1 MIRTL
6 CTLSKFA
13 NNTKLGGVVDV
24 SDACAA
30 IQRVLDRLERWANR
44 KLMFN
49 KGKSQVLQL
58 ELEQPPAPVYAV
70 SSPDRKQLCRKTSC
84 GPWRTVSWTHTSNTC
99 CLTAKKVN
107 SLLGCIMKSFVSRSR
122 KMFLLYS
129 ALVRNIWCARSSPGL
144 SSSTDMDTL
153 VQFQQRATNMLKEL
167 KRSPVLQKSVF
178 FDFFFILTQFVS
190 LWQVGVVGCM
200 EKSTILKLI
209 SPQHQGEVW
218 PKQAVQLI
226 TNIDKWDLTGAS
238 REGIKQEHLSTDFS
252 LCTFSILFSQHWC
265 NNQKKSELLTYIGYC
280 SN

>member
-13 NNTKLGGVVDV
+13 NNTKLGGVIDV

-70 SSPDRKQLCRKTSC
+70 SSPDREQLCRKTSC
-84 GPWRTVSWTHTSNTC
+84 GPWRTVSWTYTSNAC

-122 KMFLLYS
+122 KMFLLHS

-144 SSSTDMDTL
+144 SSSTD
-153 VQFQQRATNMLKEL
+153 
-167 KRSPVLQKSVF
+167 
-178 FDFFFILTQFVS
+178 
-190 LWQVGVVGCM
+190 W
-200 EKSTILKLI
+200 
-209 SPQHQGEVW
+209 
-218 PKQAVQLI
+218 
-226 TNIDKWDLTGAS
+226 
-238 REGIKQEHLSTDFS
+238 
-252 LCTFSILFSQHWC
+252 CTHWC
-265 NNQKKSELLTYIGYC
+265 NSSKEPQTCSRNWRGVQFCRNQCSLIFSLFWLTLSLCGRLVLLVAWRNPQ
-280 SN
+280 S